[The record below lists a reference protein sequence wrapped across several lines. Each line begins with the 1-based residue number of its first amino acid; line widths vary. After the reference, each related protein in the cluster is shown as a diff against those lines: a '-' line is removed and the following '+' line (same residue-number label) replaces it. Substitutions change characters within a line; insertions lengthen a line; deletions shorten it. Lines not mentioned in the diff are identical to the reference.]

1 MELSSSAIPS
11 AIMAVLS
18 AHQDVSAPSHDYHAS
33 CPSLQET
40 KPTIVSYF
48 HPNACASSIHYSP
61 MVSLPAEQAVTLW
74 QELVTFLSHPV
85 ATLVSFTPDERTF
98 IIDTGAS
105 ITITNSISDFSEP
118 PQPVKPTTLK
128 GIASGLSVQGIGTER
143 YSFMAEEE
151 TIELLLMNVMY
162 RNVRF
167 VFHAQGI

>member
-1 MELSSSAIPS
+1 
-11 AIMAVLS
+11 
-18 AHQDVSAPSHDYHAS
+18 
-33 CPSLQET
+33 
-40 KPTIVSYF
+40 
-48 HPNACASSIHYSP
+48 